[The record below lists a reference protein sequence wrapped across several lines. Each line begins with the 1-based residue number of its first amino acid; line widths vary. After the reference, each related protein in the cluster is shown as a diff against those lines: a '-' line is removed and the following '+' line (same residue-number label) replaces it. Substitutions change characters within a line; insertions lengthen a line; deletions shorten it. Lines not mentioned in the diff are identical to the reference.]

1 MMDDDRLRLR
11 SPFIPLLLLTV
22 ALLSWAT
29 FQTVQ
34 LARDRRDLRAAY
46 TNQEQPMQQAA
57 KMRAQL
63 DGIARSTAE
72 LASKGNANAGTI
84 VQELA
89 KRGITINLN
98 APPAVSAP
106 K

>member
-1 MMDDDRLRLR
+1 MDNDRR

-29 FQTVQ
+29 FQAVQ
-34 LARDRRDLRAAY
+34 LARERRDLRVAY

-63 DGIARSTAE
+63 DGIARSMAE
-72 LASKGNANAGTI
+72 LAAKGNVNAGTI

-89 KRGITINLN
+89 KRGITINLST
-98 APPAVSAP
+98 PPALPPP

>member
-1 MMDDDRLRLR
+1 
-11 SPFIPLLLLTV
+11 
-22 ALLSWAT
+22 
-29 FQTVQ
+29 
-34 LARDRRDLRAAY
+34 
-46 TNQEQPMQQAA
+46 MQQAA

-72 LASKGNANAGTI
+72 LAAKGNVNAGTI

-98 APPAVSAP
+98 APPALPAP

>member
-1 MMDDDRLRLR
+1 MDDDRLRRR
-11 SPFIPLLLLTV
+11 SPFVPLLLLTV

-34 LARDRRDLRAAY
+34 LVRERRDLRAAH
-46 TNQEQPMQQAA
+46 TNQEQQMQQAT

-63 DGIARSTAE
+63 DGLARSTAE
-72 LASKGNANAGTI
+72 LAAKGNVNAGTI

-89 KRGITINLN
+89 KRGITINLSPPSA
-98 APPAVSAP
+98 APAP

>member
-1 MMDDDRLRLR
+1 MMDNDRR

-29 FQTVQ
+29 FQAVQ
-34 LARDRRDLRAAY
+34 LARERRELRAAY

-72 LASKGNANAGTI
+72 LAAKGNVNAGTI

-98 APPAVSAP
+98 TPAVLPAP
-106 K
+106 N